1 VVEPG
6 PTELGGL
13 VLSWLLLAVLG
24 MIWAAFLFPPRRRS
38 PTSSVEE
45 FERKMSLLAE
55 TNKDSPGRWV
65 LMPRRGQRFLGPQD
79 RSRARARRRRRQ
91 LFTVLLEA
99 CALTLLIGLFPPLR
113 KMLYGTV
120 ILVAILL
127 TYVVAL
133 IRIRAIEIQ
142 QARARRLA
150 ALRYAAHA
158 RAEASVAR
166 PSGHG
171 STNGA
176 VHTNGHTNGNGNG
189 NGHRTLADELRQGGV
204 RIVDDDVHLVIRTSE
219 ELEREAILAGAAR
232 GSGGSLAQ

>member
-55 TNKDSPGRWV
+55 ANKDSPGRWV
-65 LMPRRGQRFLGPQD
+65 LMPRRGQRFLGPHD
-79 RSRARARRRRRQ
+79 RTRARARRRRRQ
-91 LFTVLLEA
+91 LLVVLLEA
-99 CALTLLIGLFPPLR
+99 CGLTLLIGLFPPLR
-113 KMLYGTV
+113 KMLYGTAV
-120 ILVAILL
+120 LVAILL

-150 ALRYAAHA
+150 ALRYGARVAGANGDHA
-158 RAEASVAR
+158 N
-166 PSGHG
+166 GHG
-171 STNGA
+171 SANGA
-176 VHTNGHTNGNGNG
+176 VAANGNGDG
-189 NGHRTLADELRQGGV
+189 NGHRTWSDEIRQGGV
-204 RIVDDDVHLVIRTSE
+204 RIVDDDVHLVIRSSE
-219 ELEREAILAGAAR
+219 EIEREAVLAAAAQGSR
-232 GSGGSLAQ
+232 GSRAQ